1 MPPLM
6 TCVTPVMFPSFNM
19 LLLVLADLHGEMGGG
34 SGLLDGM
41 YIDENC
47 VFFVFLFL
55 YQFLCSHLSSSFE

>member
-1 MPPLM
+1 
-6 TCVTPVMFPSFNM
+6 MFSSFNM
-19 LLLVLADLHGEMGGG
+19 LLLVLADLHGEIGGG

-47 VFFVFLFL
+47 VVFFFFL